1 MAMAVPV
8 LTDQGSTRRSL
19 TIFPGC
25 TATWPVQ
32 SITKRQGMTRMR
44 QGNICVMGIDVH
56 WASACLKQ
64 GCVMVIWSV
73 VMEVMSWAV
82 GEEYR
87 MLWLPYYLM
96 NLCLAPA
103 SNRKPVFYRL

>member
-1 MAMAVPV
+1 
-8 LTDQGSTRRSL
+8 
-19 TIFPGC
+19 
-25 TATWPVQ
+25 
-32 SITKRQGMTRMR
+32 
-44 QGNICVMGIDVH
+44 
-56 WASACLKQ
+56 
-64 GCVMVIWSV
+64 MVIWSV

-96 NLCLAPA
+96 NLCLDPA